1 MTSAA
6 WLERTFRARRRAVSP
21 SILAPMPL
29 FWRVFL
35 INALVM
41 GAGALLL
48 VLTPATISS
57 PVSASQVA
65 VLGAGLVLLLALDF
79 LLIRP
84 YIRPLED
91 LTGAM
96 TEVDL
101 LRPGTR
107 MAETSRT
114 PELRAVSEAFNG
126 MLVRLE
132 EERRLSA
139 RRALAAQEG
148 ERLRV
153 SRELHDEV
161 GQRLT
166 GVLLRLGSVE
176 TRAPTELRGDIERVR
191 DEVRLSLEEVR
202 ETARRLRPEALEDLG
217 LASALAALTHDIS
230 RGTPLSINRTVAGE
244 LDDLGDE
251 LDVVVYRVAQEA
263 LTNVIRHSGARHAV
277 LSLTRQADELLL
289 TVTDDGCGFQVT
301 RSMDGAG
308 LTGMRE
314 RALLVGGALRVK
326 SRPGGGTSV
335 RLSVPVGRQR

>member
-6 WLERTFRARRRAVSP
+6 WLERTYRARRHGVSP

-35 INALVM
+35 INAVVM
-41 GAGALLL
+41 GAGAALL

-65 VLGAGLVLLLALDF
+65 VLCAGVLFLLAVNF

-84 YIRPLED
+84 YIRPLEA

-96 TEVDL
+96 REVDL

-107 MAETSRT
+107 VAEEART
-114 PELRAVSEAFNG
+114 PEVRAVSEAFNG
-126 MLVRLE
+126 MLARLE

-139 RRALAAQEG
+139 QRALAAQEG

-166 GVLLRLGSVE
+166 GVLLRLRNVE
-176 TRAPTELRGDIERVR
+176 TRAPADLRADIERLR
-191 DEVRLSLEEVR
+191 DEVRVSLEEVR
-202 ETARRLRPEALEDLG
+202 DTARRLRPEALEDLG
-217 LASALAALTHDIS
+217 LASALAALRMTS
-230 RGTPLSINRTVAGE
+230 
-244 LDDLGDE
+244 
-251 LDVVVYRVAQEA
+251 RVA
-263 LTNVIRHSGARHAV
+263 RR
-277 LSLTRQADELLL
+277 
-289 TVTDDGCGFQVT
+289 C
-301 RSMDGAG
+301 RSAG
-308 LTGMRE
+308 RS
-314 RALLVGGALRVK
+314 RV
-326 SRPGGGTSV
+326 TSV
-335 RLSVPVGRQR
+335 T